1 MQIVSRQPRAWSAVV
16 LLFVWDLAVADFS
29 IDPQSNF
36 NGPTHARVKEILTPV
51 ETLLTQVFART
62 PERLIEVYVRP
73 EGPKVDLVYNVQRI
87 GLSAQEHFY
96 MQYVY
101 QFAHE
106 MGHVLTNWQDSDT
119 RQFKWF
125 EETICEL
132 ASVYVIRIFAETRPY
147 GVFTKE
153 QWLAYVETV
162 RKNHADQRFDRFGI
176 GPTTPSRYWFPKVSR
191 QLSYDSLIRELNGGI
206 AFDILPHVLEHPH
219 LWQAFAYL
227 NQWDTSRDK
236 DFRAYLNSWGRTL
249 ARNGQSLEMM
259 RIVHRIIYG

>member
-1 MQIVSRQPRAWSAVV
+1 MHTDSRRPRAWSAVA
-16 LLFVWDLAVADFS
+16 LFFVCDLAVADFS
-29 IDPQSNF
+29 IDPRSNF

-51 ETLLTQVFART
+51 ETLLTEVFART
-62 PERLIEVYVRP
+62 PGRSIEVYVRP
-73 EGPKVDLVYNVQRI
+73 EGPKVDLVNNVQRI

-96 MQYVY
+96 MQYAY

-106 MGHVLTNWQDSDT
+106 MGHVHTNWQDSRA

-125 EETICEL
+125 EETISEL

-147 GVFTKE
+147 GVFTRE

-162 RKNHADQRFDRFGI
+162 RTNQADQRFDRFGI
-176 GPTTPSRYWFPKVSR
+176 GPNTPPRYWFPKVSR
-191 QLSYDSLIRELNGGI
+191 RLAYDSLIRELNGGI
-206 AFDILPHVLEHPH
+206 AFEILPHVLERPH

-249 ARNGQSLEMM
+249 ARNEQSLEMM

>member
-106 MGHVLTNWQDSDT
+106 MG
-119 RQFKWF
+119 
-125 EETICEL
+125 
-132 ASVYVIRIFAETRPY
+132 
-147 GVFTKE
+147 
-153 QWLAYVETV
+153 
-162 RKNHADQRFDRFGI
+162 
-176 GPTTPSRYWFPKVSR
+176 
-191 QLSYDSLIRELNGGI
+191 
-206 AFDILPHVLEHPH
+206 LE
-219 LWQAFAYL
+219 F
-227 NQWDTSRDK
+227 DTSSYI
-236 DFRAYLNSWGRTL
+236 FVYLR
-249 ARNGQSLEMM
+249 
-259 RIVHRIIYG
+259 